1 MRILVFTII
10 FIFFSCSNSE
20 QENSLN
26 SSSELSL
33 VLSKTFGGS
42 LDEKIG
48 GVVKTNDG
56 GMIVVGQ
63 TNSSDGDIV
72 KENDEI
78 DIWIIKIDN
87 LGNKE
92 WSRTIGGSK
101 NDYGTSIIATND
113 GNFIISGYTE
123 SSDGDVPNNFGL
135 HDFFVAKITGSG
147 TVLWTKNYGFSGH
160 DHAHKIIQ
168 TSDGGYFV
176 VGFSE
181 YSGIEG
187 SGGTQN
193 NGEGHE
199 MGHKGVLHGS
209 GEYIG
214 VKIDGQGNFMW
225 YRYFG
230 GTQNDRVNDV
240 VEANDGG
247 LVMVGY
253 SESSNFDIID
263 NKGSYDFWAV
273 KINAN
278 GSLQWK
284 HNYGGSAID
293 QAYGI
298 TKTNNNSY
306 LIVGRTNSLDK
317 DVSKSLGG
325 FDAWVIHID
334 DHGHLIWNKSFG
346 GSEFDIATSIKLLSN
361 GNFGI
366 VGNTRSI
373 LDGKPNKGQND
384 FWFLEVDNKANSK
397 VYWQKTFGGSNIDI
411 AQDFYQNNNNEIFI
425 VGESQSSDY
434 DVNINRGNNDLWML
448 KLK

>member
-1 MRILVFTII
+1 MRILVFALS
-10 FIFFSCSNSE
+10 FIFFSCTNSE
-20 QENSLN
+20 QENTLN
-26 SSSELSL
+26 SKSELSI
-33 VLSKTFGGS
+33 VASKTFGGS

-48 GVVKTNDG
+48 SVVKTSDG
-56 GMIVVGQ
+56 GMIVVGH
-63 TNSSDGDIV
+63 TNSSDGDIN
-72 KENDEI
+72 KQYDQI
-78 DIWIIKIDN
+78 DIWIIKIDSQ
-87 LGNKE
+87 GNKV
-92 WSRTIGGSK
+92 WSKTIGGSK

-123 SSDGDVPNNFGL
+123 SSDGIVPSNFGL
-135 HDFFVAKITGSG
+135 HDFLVVKINSSG
-147 TVLWTKNYGFSGH
+147 DVIWSKNYGFSGH

-199 MGHKGVLHGS
+199 IGHKGVQHGS
-209 GEYIG
+209 GEFIG
-214 VKIDGQGNFMW
+214 VKINSQGEFMW

-247 LVMVGY
+247 FLMVGF
-253 SESSNFDIID
+253 SESSDFDIND
-263 NKGSYDFWAV
+263 NKGSYDFWVV
-273 KINAN
+273 KLQSS
-278 GSLQWK
+278 GSLAWK
-284 HNYGGSAID
+284 HNYGGSGID
-293 QAYGI
+293 QAFGVV
-298 TKTNNNSY
+298 KTNNNSY
-306 LIVGRTNSLDK
+306 LIVGRSNSDDK
-317 DVSKSLGG
+317 DISVSLGG

-346 GSEFDIATSIKLLSN
+346 GSEFDSAEQIRMLSN

-373 LDGKPNKGQND
+373 LNNNNKGEND

-411 AQDFYQNNNNEIFI
+411 AKDFYQNNNNEIFI
-425 VGESQSSDY
+425 VGESQSSDF

>member
-1 MRILVFTII
+1 MRILVFALS
-10 FIFFSCSNSE
+10 FIFFSCTNSE
-20 QENSLN
+20 QENTLN
-26 SSSELSL
+26 SKSELSI
-33 VLSKTFGGS
+33 VASKTFGGS

-48 GVVKTNDG
+48 SVVKTSDG
-56 GMIVVGQ
+56 GMIVVGH
-63 TNSSDGDIV
+63 TNSSDGDIN
-72 KENDEI
+72 KQYDQI
-78 DIWIIKIDN
+78 DIWIIKIDSQ
-87 LGNKE
+87 GNKV
-92 WSRTIGGSK
+92 WSKTIGGSK

-123 SSDGDVPNNFGL
+123 SSDGIVPSNFGL
-135 HDFFVAKITGSG
+135 HDFLVVKINSSG
-147 TVLWTKNYGFSGH
+147 DVIWSKNYGFSGH

-199 MGHKGVLHGS
+199 IGHKGVQHGS
-209 GEYIG
+209 GEFIG
-214 VKIDGQGNFMW
+214 VKINSQGEFMW

-247 LVMVGY
+247 FLMVGF
-253 SESSNFDIID
+253 SESSDFDIND
-263 NKGSYDFWAV
+263 NKGSYDFWVV
-273 KINAN
+273 KLQSN
-278 GSLQWK
+278 GSLAWK
-284 HNYGGSAID
+284 HNYGGSGID
-293 QAYGI
+293 QAFGVV
-298 TKTNNNSY
+298 KTNNNSY
-306 LIVGRTNSLDK
+306 LIVGRSNSDDK
-317 DVSKSLGG
+317 DISVSLGG

-346 GSEFDIATSIKLLSN
+346 GSEFDSAEQIRMLSN

-373 LDGKPNKGQND
+373 LNNNNKGEND

-411 AQDFYQNNNNEIFI
+411 AKDFYQNNNNEIFI
-425 VGESQSSDY
+425 VGESQSSDF

>member
-1 MRILVFTII
+1 MRIVVFALS

-20 QENSLN
+20 QENTLN
-26 SSSELSL
+26 SNSELSI
-33 VLSKTFGGS
+33 VASKTFGGS

-56 GMIVVGQ
+56 GMIVVGH
-63 TNSSDGDIV
+63 TNSSDGDIN
-72 KENDEI
+72 KQYDQI
-78 DIWIIKIDN
+78 DIWIIKIDSQ
-87 LGNKE
+87 GNKV
-92 WSRTIGGSK
+92 WSKTIGGSK

-123 SSDGDVPNNFGL
+123 SFDGIVPSNFGL
-135 HDFFVAKITGSG
+135 HDFLVVKINSSG
-147 TVLWTKNYGFSGH
+147 DVIWSKNYGFSGH

-193 NGEGHE
+193 NGEGHD

-209 GEYIG
+209 GEFIG
-214 VKIDGQGNFMW
+214 VKINSQGEFMW

-247 LVMVGY
+247 FLMVGF
-253 SESSNFDIID
+253 SESSDFDIND
-263 NKGSYDFWAV
+263 NKGSYDFWVV
-273 KINAN
+273 KLQSN
-278 GSLQWK
+278 GSLAWK
-284 HNYGGSAID
+284 HNYGGSGID
-293 QAYGI
+293 QAFGAV
-298 TKTNNNSY
+298 KSNNNSY
-306 LIVGRTNSLDK
+306 LIVGRSNSDDK
-317 DVSKSLGG
+317 DISVSLGG

-346 GSEFDIATSIKLLSN
+346 GSEFDSAEQIRMLSN

-366 VGNTRSI
+366 VGNTRSNLNNSI
-373 LDGKPNKGQND
+373 KGEND

-411 AQDFYQNNNNEIFI
+411 AKDFFQNNNNEIFI
-425 VGESQSSDY
+425 VGESQSSDF
-434 DVNINRGNNDLWML
+434 DVNLNRGNNDLWML

>member
-1 MRILVFTII
+1 MKILVFALL
-10 FIFFSCSNSE
+10 FIFFSCTNSE
-20 QENSLN
+20 QEGSINSI
-26 SSSELSL
+26 SELNI
-33 VLSKTFGGS
+33 VESKTFGGS

-48 GVVKTNDG
+48 SVVKTSDG
-56 GMIVVGQ
+56 GMIVVGY
-63 TNSSDGDIV
+63 TNSSDGDIN
-72 KENDEI
+72 KQYDQI
-78 DIWIIKIDN
+78 DIWIIKIDSQ
-87 LGNKE
+87 GNKV
-92 WSRTIGGSK
+92 WSKTIGGSK

-123 SSDGDVPNNFGL
+123 SSDGIVPSNFGL
-135 HDFFVAKITGSG
+135 HDFLVVKINSSG
-147 TVLWTKNYGFSGH
+147 DVIWSKNYGFSGH

-199 MGHKGVLHGS
+199 IGHKGVQHGS
-209 GEYIG
+209 GEFIG
-214 VKIDGQGNFMW
+214 VKINSQGEFMW

-247 LVMVGY
+247 FLMVGF
-253 SESSNFDIID
+253 SESSDFDIND
-263 NKGSYDFWAV
+263 NKGSYDFWVV
-273 KINAN
+273 KLQSN
-278 GSLQWK
+278 GSLAWK
-284 HNYGGSAID
+284 HNYGGSGID
-293 QAYGI
+293 QAFGVV
-298 TKTNNNSY
+298 KTNSNSY
-306 LIVGRTNSLDK
+306 LIVGRSNSDDK
-317 DVSKSLGG
+317 DISVSLGG

-346 GSEFDIATSIKLLSN
+346 GSEFDSAEQIRMLSN

-373 LDGKPNKGQND
+373 LNNNNKGEND

-411 AQDFYQNNNNEIFI
+411 AKDFYQNNNNEIFI
-425 VGESQSSDY
+425 VGESQSSDF

>member
-1 MRILVFTII
+1 MKIVVFALS
-10 FIFFSCSNSE
+10 FIFFSCTNSD
-20 QENSLN
+20 QEGSINSI
-26 SSSELSL
+26 SELNI
-33 VLSKTFGGS
+33 VASKTFGGS

-48 GVVKTNDG
+48 GVVKTSDG
-56 GMIVVGQ
+56 GMIVVGH
-63 TNSSDGDIV
+63 TNSSDGDIN
-72 KENDEI
+72 KQNDQI
-78 DIWIIKIDN
+78 DIWIIKIDSQ
-87 LGNKE
+87 GNKV
-92 WSRTIGGSK
+92 WSKTIGGSK

-123 SSDGDVPNNFGL
+123 SSDGIVTSNFGL
-135 HDFFVAKITGSG
+135 HDFLVVKINSSG
-147 TVLWTKNYGFSGH
+147 DVIWSKSYGFSGH

-168 TSDGGYFV
+168 TNDGGYFV

-193 NGEGHE
+193 NGEGHDI
-199 MGHKGVLHGS
+199 GHKGVLHGS
-209 GEYIG
+209 GEFIG
-214 VKIDGQGNFMW
+214 VKIDSQGEFMW

-247 LVMVGY
+247 FLMVGF
-253 SESSNFDIID
+253 SESSDFDIND
-263 NKGSYDFWAV
+263 NKGSYDFWVV
-273 KINAN
+273 KLQSN
-278 GSLQWK
+278 GSLAWK
-284 HNYGGSAID
+284 HNYGGSGID
-293 QAYGI
+293 QAFGVV
-298 TKTNNNSY
+298 KTNNNSY
-306 LIVGRTNSLDK
+306 LIVGRTNSDDK
-317 DVSKSLGG
+317 DISLPLGG

-346 GSEFDIATSIKLLSN
+346 GSEFDSAEQIRMLSN

-366 VGNTRSI
+366 VGNSRSN
-373 LDGKPNKGQND
+373 LNNSLKGEND

-411 AQDFYQNNNNEIFI
+411 AKDFYQNNNNEIFI
-425 VGESQSSDY
+425 VGESQSSDF

>member
-1 MRILVFTII
+1 MKILVFTII
-10 FIFFSCSNSE
+10 FMFFSCSNSE

-26 SSSELSL
+26 SSSELNL

-56 GMIVVGQ
+56 GMIVVGH
-63 TNSSDGDIV
+63 TNSADGDIN
-72 KENDEI
+72 KQYDQI
-78 DIWIIKIDN
+78 DIWIIKIDSQ
-87 LGNKE
+87 GNKV
-92 WSRTIGGSK
+92 WSKTIGGSK

-113 GNFIISGYTE
+113 GNFVISGYTE
-123 SSDGDVPNNFGL
+123 SSDGIVPSNFGL
-135 HDFFVAKITGSG
+135 HDFLVVKINSSG
-147 TVLWTKNYGFSGH
+147 EVIWSRNYGFSGH

-240 VEANDGG
+240 VEAIAYNT
-247 LVMVGY
+247 
-253 SESSNFDIID
+253 
-263 NKGSYDFWAV
+263 
-273 KINAN
+273 IN
-278 GSLQWK
+278 
-284 HNYGGSAID
+284 
-293 QAYGI
+293 
-298 TKTNNNSY
+298 
-306 LIVGRTNSLDK
+306 
-317 DVSKSLGG
+317 
-325 FDAWVIHID
+325 
-334 DHGHLIWNKSFG
+334 
-346 GSEFDIATSIKLLSN
+346 IATPAMIYNTFTATAGQTLFTTSNTYTANKIQVSIN
-361 GNFGI
+361 G
-366 VGNTRSI
+366 VI
-373 LDGKPNKGQND
+373 LVNGRDVTVTSGTGFVLATGATLND
-384 FWFLEVDNKANSK
+384 RVLAI
-397 VYWQKTFGGSNIDI
+397 YP
-411 AQDFYQNNNNEIFI
+411 Y
-425 VGESQSSDY
+425 
-434 DVNINRGNNDLWML
+434 
-448 KLK
+448 

>member
-1 MRILVFTII
+1 MRIVVFALT
-10 FIFFSCSNSE
+10 FIFFSCTNSE
-20 QENSLN
+20 QENTLN
-26 SSSELSL
+26 SKSELSI
-33 VLSKTFGGS
+33 VASKTFGGS

-48 GVVKTNDG
+48 SVVKTSDG
-56 GMIVVGQ
+56 GMIVVGH
-63 TNSSDGDIV
+63 TNSSDGDIN
-72 KENDEI
+72 KQYDQI
-78 DIWIIKIDN
+78 DIWIIKIDSQ
-87 LGNKE
+87 GNKV
-92 WSRTIGGSK
+92 WSKTIGGSK

-123 SSDGDVPNNFGL
+123 SSDGIVPSNFGL
-135 HDFFVAKITGSG
+135 HDFLVVKINSSG
-147 TVLWTKNYGFSGH
+147 DVIWSKNYGFSGH

-199 MGHKGVLHGS
+199 IGHKGVLHGS
-209 GEYIG
+209 GEFIG
-214 VKIDGQGNFMW
+214 VKIDSQGEFMW

-247 LVMVGY
+247 FLMVGF
-253 SESSNFDIID
+253 SESSDFDIND
-263 NKGSYDFWAV
+263 NKGSYDFWVV
-273 KINAN
+273 KLHSN
-278 GSLQWK
+278 GSLAWK
-284 HNYGGSAID
+284 HNYGGSGID
-293 QAYGI
+293 QAFGVV
-298 TKTNNNSY
+298 KTNNNSY
-306 LIVGRTNSLDK
+306 LIVGRSNSDDK
-317 DVSKSLGG
+317 DISVSLGG

-346 GSEFDIATSIKLLSN
+346 GSEFDSAEQIRMLSN

-366 VGNTRSI
+366 VGNTRSN
-373 LDGKPNKGQND
+373 LNNSLKGEND

-411 AQDFYQNNNNEIFI
+411 AKDFYQNNNNEIFI

>member
-1 MRILVFTII
+1 MRILVFALS
-10 FIFFSCSNSE
+10 FIFFSCTNSE
-20 QENSLN
+20 QENTLN
-26 SSSELSL
+26 SKSELSI
-33 VLSKTFGGS
+33 VASKTFGGS

-48 GVVKTNDG
+48 SVVKTSDG
-56 GMIVVGQ
+56 GMIVVGH
-63 TNSSDGDIV
+63 TNSSDGDIN
-72 KENDEI
+72 KQYDQI
-78 DIWIIKIDN
+78 DIWIIKIDSQ
-87 LGNKE
+87 GNKV
-92 WSRTIGGSK
+92 WSKTIGGSK

-123 SSDGDVPNNFGL
+123 SSDGIVPSNFGL
-135 HDFFVAKITGSG
+135 HDFLVVKINSSG
-147 TVLWTKNYGFSGH
+147 DVIWSKNYGFSGH

-199 MGHKGVLHGS
+199 IGHKGVQHGS
-209 GEYIG
+209 GEFIG
-214 VKIDGQGNFMW
+214 VKINSQGEFMW

-247 LVMVGY
+247 FLMVGF
-253 SESSNFDIID
+253 SESSDFDIND
-263 NKGSYDFWAV
+263 NKGSYDFWVV
-273 KINAN
+273 KLQSS
-278 GSLQWK
+278 GSLAWK
-284 HNYGGSAID
+284 HNYGGSGID
-293 QAYGI
+293 QAFGAV
-298 TKTNNNSY
+298 KTNNNSY
-306 LIVGRTNSLDK
+306 LIVGRSNSDDK
-317 DVSKSLGG
+317 DISVSLGG

-346 GSEFDIATSIKLLSN
+346 GSEFDSAEQIRMLSN

-373 LDGKPNKGQND
+373 LNNNNKGEND

-411 AQDFYQNNNNEIFI
+411 AKDFYQNNNNEIFI
-425 VGESQSSDY
+425 VGESQSSDF

>member
-1 MRILVFTII
+1 MRIVVFALT

-26 SSSELSL
+26 SLSELSI
-33 VLSKTFGGS
+33 VASKTFGGS

-48 GVVKTNDG
+48 SVVKTNDG
-56 GMIVVGQ
+56 GMIVVGH
-63 TNSSDGDIV
+63 TNSSDGDIN
-72 KENDEI
+72 KQYDQI
-78 DIWIIKIDN
+78 DIWIIKIDSQ
-87 LGNKE
+87 GNKV
-92 WSRTIGGSK
+92 WSKTIGGSK

-123 SSDGDVPNNFGL
+123 SSDGIVPSNFGL
-135 HDFFVAKITGSG
+135 HDFLVVKINSSG
-147 TVLWTKNYGFSGH
+147 DVIWSKNYGFSGH

-199 MGHKGVLHGS
+199 IGHKGVLHGS
-209 GEYIG
+209 GEFIG
-214 VKIDGQGNFMW
+214 VKIDSQGEFMW

-247 LVMVGY
+247 FLMVGF
-253 SESSNFDIID
+253 SESSDFDIND
-263 NKGSYDFWAV
+263 NKGSYDFWVV
-273 KINAN
+273 KLQSN
-278 GSLQWK
+278 GSLSWK
-284 HNYGGSAID
+284 HNYGGSGID
-293 QAYGI
+293 QAFGVV
-298 TKTNNNSY
+298 KTNNNSY
-306 LIVGRTNSLDK
+306 LIVGRSNSDDK
-317 DVSKSLGG
+317 DISVSLGG

-346 GSEFDIATSIKLLSN
+346 GSEFDSAEQVRMLSN

-366 VGNTRSI
+366 VGNTRSN
-373 LDGKPNKGQND
+373 LNNSLKGEND

-411 AQDFYQNNNNEIFI
+411 AKDFYQNNNNEIFI
-425 VGESQSSDY
+425 VGESQSSDF

>member
-1 MRILVFTII
+1 MRIVVFALT

-26 SSSELSL
+26 SLSELSI
-33 VLSKTFGGS
+33 VASKTFGGS

-48 GVVKTNDG
+48 SVVKTSDG
-56 GMIVVGQ
+56 GMIVVGH
-63 TNSSDGDIV
+63 TNSSDGDIN
-72 KENDEI
+72 KQYDQI
-78 DIWIIKIDN
+78 DIWIIKIDSQ
-87 LGNKE
+87 GNKV
-92 WSRTIGGSK
+92 WSKTIGGSK

-123 SSDGDVPNNFGL
+123 SSDGIVPSNFGL
-135 HDFFVAKITGSG
+135 HDFLVVKINSSG
-147 TVLWTKNYGFSGH
+147 DVIWSKNYGFSGH

-199 MGHKGVLHGS
+199 IGHKGVLHGS
-209 GEYIG
+209 GEFIG
-214 VKIDGQGNFMW
+214 VKIDSQGEFMW

-247 LVMVGY
+247 FLMVGF
-253 SESSNFDIID
+253 SESSDFDIND
-263 NKGSYDFWAV
+263 NKGSYDFWVV
-273 KINAN
+273 KLQSN
-278 GSLQWK
+278 GSLAWK
-284 HNYGGSAID
+284 HNYGGSGID
-293 QAYGI
+293 QAFGVV
-298 TKTNNNSY
+298 KTNNNSY
-306 LIVGRTNSLDK
+306 LIVGRSNSDDK
-317 DVSKSLGG
+317 DISVSLGG

-346 GSEFDIATSIKLLSN
+346 GSEFDSAEQVRMLSN

-366 VGNTRSI
+366 VGNTRSN
-373 LDGKPNKGQND
+373 LNNSLKGEND

-411 AQDFYQNNNNEIFI
+411 AKDFYQNNNNEIFI
-425 VGESQSSDY
+425 VGESQSSDF

>member
-1 MRILVFTII
+1 MKILVFTII
-10 FIFFSCSNSE
+10 FMFFSCSNSE

-26 SSSELSL
+26 SSSELNL

-56 GMIVVGQ
+56 GMIVVGH
-63 TNSSDGDIV
+63 TNSADGDIN
-72 KENDEI
+72 KQYDQI
-78 DIWIIKIDN
+78 DIWIIKIDSQ
-87 LGNKE
+87 GNKV
-92 WSRTIGGSK
+92 WSKTIGGSK
-101 NDYGTSIIATND
+101 NDFGTSIIATND

-123 SSDGDVPNNFGL
+123 SSDGIVPSNFGF
-135 HDFFVAKITGSG
+135 HDFLVVKINSSG
-147 TVLWTKNYGFSGH
+147 EVIWSRNYGFSGH

-253 SESSNFDIID
+253 SESSNFDITD
-263 NKGSYDFWAV
+263 SKGSYDFWVV

-278 GSLQWK
+278 GSLNWK
-284 HNYGGSAID
+284 YNYGGSAID

-306 LIVGRTNSLDK
+306 LIVGRTNSLDN

-325 FDAWVIHID
+325 FDAWLIHID
-334 DHGHLIWNKSFG
+334 DHGHLIWNKSLG
-346 GSEFDIATSIKLLSN
+346 GSEFDSAEQIRMLSN

-373 LDGKPNKGQND
+373 LNNSNKGQND
-384 FWFLEVDNKANSK
+384 YWFLEVDNKANSK

-411 AQDFYQNNNNEIFI
+411 AKDFYQNNNNEIFI
-425 VGESQSSDY
+425 VGESQSSDF
-434 DVNINRGNNDLWML
+434 DVNLNRGNNDLWML

>member
-1 MRILVFTII
+1 MRIIVFALS
-10 FIFFSCSNSE
+10 FIFFSCTNSE
-20 QENSLN
+20 QENTLN
-26 SSSELSL
+26 SKLELSI
-33 VLSKTFGGS
+33 VASKTFGGS

-56 GMIVVGQ
+56 GMIVVGH
-63 TNSSDGDIV
+63 TNSSDGDV
-72 KENDEI
+72 NKQYDQI
-78 DIWIIKIDN
+78 DIWIIKIDSQ
-87 LGNKE
+87 GNKV
-92 WSRTIGGSK
+92 WSKTIGGSK
-101 NDYGTSIIATND
+101 NDFGTSIIATND

-123 SSDGDVPNNFGL
+123 SSDGIVPSNFGF
-135 HDFFVAKITGSG
+135 HDFLVVKINSSG
-147 TVLWTKNYGFSGH
+147 EVIWSRNYGFSGH

-193 NGEGHE
+193 NGEGHDI
-199 MGHKGVLHGS
+199 GHKGVLHGS
-209 GEYIG
+209 GEFIG
-214 VKIDGQGNFMW
+214 VKINSQGEFMW

-253 SESSNFDIID
+253 SESSDFDIND
-263 NKGSYDFWAV
+263 NKGSYDFWVV
-273 KINAN
+273 KLQNN
-278 GSLQWK
+278 GSLTWK
-284 HNYGGSAID
+284 HNYGGSGID
-293 QAYGI
+293 QAFGVV
-298 TKTNNNSY
+298 KTNNNSY
-306 LIVGRTNSLDK
+306 LIVGRSNSDDK
-317 DVSKSLGG
+317 DINVSLGG

-346 GSEFDIATSIKLLSN
+346 GSEFDSAEQIRMLSN

-373 LDGKPNKGQND
+373 LNNSNKGQND
-384 FWFLEVDNKANSK
+384 YWFLEVDNKANSK

-411 AQDFYQNNNNEIFI
+411 AKDFYQNNNNEIFI
-425 VGESQSSDY
+425 VGESQSSDF
-434 DVNINRGNNDLWML
+434 DVNLNRGNNDLWML

>member
-1 MRILVFTII
+1 MRIVVFALT

-26 SSSELSL
+26 SLSELSI
-33 VLSKTFGGS
+33 VASKTFGGS

-48 GVVKTNDG
+48 SVVKTSDG
-56 GMIVVGQ
+56 GMIVVGH
-63 TNSSDGDIV
+63 TNSSDGDIN
-72 KENDEI
+72 KQYDQI
-78 DIWIIKIDN
+78 DIWIIKIDSQ
-87 LGNKE
+87 GNKV
-92 WSRTIGGSK
+92 WSKTIGGSK

-123 SSDGDVPNNFGL
+123 SSDGIVPSNFGL
-135 HDFFVAKITGSG
+135 HDFLVVKINSSG
-147 TVLWTKNYGFSGH
+147 DVIWSKNYGFSGH

-199 MGHKGVLHGS
+199 IGHKGVLHGS
-209 GEYIG
+209 GEFIG
-214 VKIDGQGNFMW
+214 VKIDSQGEFMW

-247 LVMVGY
+247 FLMVGF
-253 SESSNFDIID
+253 SESSDFDIND
-263 NKGSYDFWAV
+263 NKGSYDFWVV
-273 KINAN
+273 KLHSN
-278 GSLQWK
+278 GSLAWK
-284 HNYGGSAID
+284 HNYGGSGID
-293 QAYGI
+293 QAFGVV
-298 TKTNNNSY
+298 KTNNNSY
-306 LIVGRTNSLDK
+306 LIVGRSNSDDK
-317 DVSKSLGG
+317 DISVSLGG

-346 GSEFDIATSIKLLSN
+346 GSEFDSAEQVRMLSN

-366 VGNTRSI
+366 VGNTRSN
-373 LDGKPNKGQND
+373 LNNSLKGEND

-411 AQDFYQNNNNEIFI
+411 AKDFYQNNNNEIFI
-425 VGESQSSDY
+425 VGESQSSDF

>member
-1 MRILVFTII
+1 MKILVFTII
-10 FIFFSCSNSE
+10 FMFFSCSNSE

-26 SSSELSL
+26 SSSELNL

-56 GMIVVGQ
+56 GMIVVGH
-63 TNSSDGDIV
+63 TNSADGDIN
-72 KENDEI
+72 KQYDQI
-78 DIWIIKIDN
+78 DIWIIKIDSQ
-87 LGNKE
+87 GNKV
-92 WSRTIGGSK
+92 WSKTIGGSK
-101 NDYGTSIIATND
+101 NDFGTSIIATND

-123 SSDGDVPNNFGL
+123 SSDGIVPSNFGF
-135 HDFFVAKITGSG
+135 HDFLVVKINSSG
-147 TVLWTKNYGFSGH
+147 EVIWSRNYGFSGH

-253 SESSNFDIID
+253 SESSNFDITD
-263 NKGSYDFWAV
+263 SKGSYDFWVV

-278 GSLQWK
+278 GSLNWK

-306 LIVGRTNSLDK
+306 LIVGRTNSLDN

-325 FDAWVIHID
+325 FDAWLIHID
-334 DHGHLIWNKSFG
+334 DHGHLIWNKSLG
-346 GSEFDIATSIKLLSN
+346 GSEFDSAEQIRMLSN

-373 LDGKPNKGQND
+373 LNNSNKGQND
-384 FWFLEVDNKANSK
+384 YWFLEVDNKANSK

-411 AQDFYQNNNNEIFI
+411 AKDFYQNNNNEIFI
-425 VGESQSSDY
+425 VGESQSSDF
-434 DVNINRGNNDLWML
+434 DVNLNRGNNDLWML

>member
-1 MRILVFTII
+1 MKILVFALL
-10 FIFFSCSNSE
+10 FIFFSCTNSE
-20 QENSLN
+20 QENTLN
-26 SSSELSL
+26 SKSELSI
-33 VLSKTFGGS
+33 VASKTFGGS

-48 GVVKTNDG
+48 SVVKTSDG
-56 GMIVVGQ
+56 GMIVVGH
-63 TNSSDGDIV
+63 TNSSDGDIN
-72 KENDEI
+72 KQYDQI
-78 DIWIIKIDN
+78 DIWIIKIDSQ
-87 LGNKE
+87 GNKV
-92 WSRTIGGSK
+92 WSKTIGGSK

-123 SSDGDVPNNFGL
+123 STDGIVPSNFGL
-135 HDFFVAKITGSG
+135 HDFLVVKINSSG
-147 TVLWTKNYGFSGH
+147 DVIWSKNYGFSGH

-199 MGHKGVLHGS
+199 IGHKGVLHGS
-209 GEYIG
+209 GEFIG
-214 VKIDGQGNFMW
+214 VKINSQGEFMW

-247 LVMVGY
+247 FLMVGF
-253 SESSNFDIID
+253 SESSDFDIND
-263 NKGSYDFWAV
+263 NKGSYDFWVV
-273 KINAN
+273 KLQSN
-278 GSLQWK
+278 GSLAWK
-284 HNYGGSAID
+284 HNYGGSGID
-293 QAYGI
+293 QAFGVV
-298 TKTNNNSY
+298 KTNNNSY
-306 LIVGRTNSLDK
+306 LIVGRSNSDDK
-317 DVSKSLGG
+317 DISVSLGG

-346 GSEFDIATSIKLLSN
+346 GSEFDSAEQIRMLSN

-373 LDGKPNKGQND
+373 LNNDNKGEND

-411 AQDFYQNNNNEIFI
+411 AKDFYQNNNNEIFI
-425 VGESQSSDY
+425 VGESQSSDF

>member
-1 MRILVFTII
+1 MRIVVFALT

-26 SSSELSL
+26 SLSELSI
-33 VLSKTFGGS
+33 VASKTFGGS

-48 GVVKTNDG
+48 SVVKTSDG
-56 GMIVVGQ
+56 GMIVVGH
-63 TNSSDGDIV
+63 TNSSDGDIN
-72 KENDEI
+72 KQYDQI
-78 DIWIIKIDN
+78 DIWIIKIDSQ
-87 LGNKE
+87 GNKV
-92 WSRTIGGSK
+92 WSKTIGGSK
-101 NDYGTSIIATND
+101 NDYGTSIITTND

-123 SSDGDVPNNFGL
+123 SSDGIVPSNFGL
-135 HDFFVAKITGSG
+135 HDFLVVKINSSG
-147 TVLWTKNYGFSGH
+147 DVIWSKNYGFSGH

-199 MGHKGVLHGS
+199 IGHKGVLHGS
-209 GEYIG
+209 GEFIG
-214 VKIDGQGNFMW
+214 VKIDSQGEFMW

-247 LVMVGY
+247 FLMVGF
-253 SESSNFDIID
+253 SESSDFDIND
-263 NKGSYDFWAV
+263 NKGSYDFWVV
-273 KINAN
+273 KLQSN
-278 GSLQWK
+278 GSLAWK
-284 HNYGGSAID
+284 HNYGGSGID
-293 QAYGI
+293 QAFGVV
-298 TKTNNNSY
+298 KTNNNSY
-306 LIVGRTNSLDK
+306 LIVGRSNSDDK
-317 DVSKSLGG
+317 DISVSLGG

-346 GSEFDIATSIKLLSN
+346 GSEFDSAEQVRMLSN

-366 VGNTRSI
+366 VGNTRSN
-373 LDGKPNKGQND
+373 LNNSLKGEND

-411 AQDFYQNNNNEIFI
+411 AKDFYQNNNNEIFI
-425 VGESQSSDY
+425 VGESQSSDF

>member
-1 MRILVFTII
+1 MRILVFALS
-10 FIFFSCSNSE
+10 FIFFSCTNSE
-20 QENSLN
+20 QENTLN
-26 SSSELSL
+26 SKSELSI
-33 VLSKTFGGS
+33 VASKTFGGS

-48 GVVKTNDG
+48 SVVKTSDG
-56 GMIVVGQ
+56 GMIVVGH
-63 TNSSDGDIV
+63 TNSSDGDIN
-72 KENDEI
+72 KQYDQI
-78 DIWIIKIDN
+78 DIWIIKIDSQ
-87 LGNKE
+87 GNKV
-92 WSRTIGGSK
+92 WSKTIGGSK

-123 SSDGDVPNNFGL
+123 SSDGIVPSNFGL
-135 HDFFVAKITGSG
+135 HDFLVVKINSSG
-147 TVLWTKNYGFSGH
+147 DVIWSKNYGFSGH

-199 MGHKGVLHGS
+199 IGHKGVLHGS
-209 GEYIG
+209 GEFIG
-214 VKIDGQGNFMW
+214 VKINSQGEFMW

-247 LVMVGY
+247 FLMVGF
-253 SESSNFDIID
+253 SESSDFDIND
-263 NKGSYDFWAV
+263 NKGSYDFWVV
-273 KINAN
+273 KLQSN
-278 GSLQWK
+278 GSLAWK
-284 HNYGGSAID
+284 HNYGGSGID
-293 QAYGI
+293 QAFGVV
-298 TKTNNNSY
+298 KTNNNSY
-306 LIVGRTNSLDK
+306 LIVGRSNSDDK
-317 DVSKSLGG
+317 DISVSLGG

-346 GSEFDIATSIKLLSN
+346 GSEFDSAEQIRMLSN

-373 LDGKPNKGQND
+373 LNNDNKGEND

-411 AQDFYQNNNNEIFI
+411 AKDFFQNNNNEIFI
-425 VGESQSSDY
+425 VGESQSSDF

>member
-1 MRILVFTII
+1 MRIVVFALT

-26 SSSELSL
+26 SLSELSI
-33 VLSKTFGGS
+33 VASKTFGGS

-48 GVVKTNDG
+48 SVVKTSDG
-56 GMIVVGQ
+56 GMIVVGH
-63 TNSSDGDIV
+63 TNSSDGDIN
-72 KENDEI
+72 KQYDQI
-78 DIWIIKIDN
+78 DIWIIKIDSQ
-87 LGNKE
+87 GNKV
-92 WSRTIGGSK
+92 WSKTIGGSK

-123 SSDGDVPNNFGL
+123 SFDGIVPSNFGL
-135 HDFFVAKITGSG
+135 HDFLVVKINSSG
-147 TVLWTKNYGFSGH
+147 DVIWSKNYGFSGH

-199 MGHKGVLHGS
+199 IGHKGVLHGS
-209 GEYIG
+209 GEFIG
-214 VKIDGQGNFMW
+214 VKIDSQGEFMW

-247 LVMVGY
+247 FLMVGF
-253 SESSNFDIID
+253 SESSDFDIND
-263 NKGSYDFWAV
+263 NKGSYDFWVV
-273 KINAN
+273 KLQSN
-278 GSLQWK
+278 GSLAWK
-284 HNYGGSAID
+284 HNYGGSGID
-293 QAYGI
+293 QAFGVV
-298 TKTNNNSY
+298 KTNNNSY
-306 LIVGRTNSLDK
+306 LIVGRSNSDDK
-317 DVSKSLGG
+317 DISVSLGG

-346 GSEFDIATSIKLLSN
+346 GSEFDSAEQVRMLSN

-366 VGNTRSI
+366 VGNTRSN
-373 LDGKPNKGQND
+373 LNNSLKGEND

-411 AQDFYQNNNNEIFI
+411 AKDFYQNNNNEIFI
-425 VGESQSSDY
+425 VGESQSSDF

>member
-1 MRILVFTII
+1 MRIVVFALT
-10 FIFFSCSNSE
+10 FIFFSCTNSE
-20 QENSLN
+20 QENTLN
-26 SSSELSL
+26 SKSELSI
-33 VLSKTFGGS
+33 VASKTFGGS

-48 GVVKTNDG
+48 SVVKTSDG
-56 GMIVVGQ
+56 GMIVVGH
-63 TNSSDGDIV
+63 TNSSDGDIN
-72 KENDEI
+72 KQYDQI
-78 DIWIIKIDN
+78 DIWIIKIDSQ
-87 LGNKE
+87 GNKV
-92 WSRTIGGSK
+92 WSKTIGGSK

-123 SSDGDVPNNFGL
+123 SSDGIVPSNFGL
-135 HDFFVAKITGSG
+135 HDFLVVKINSSG
-147 TVLWTKNYGFSGH
+147 DVIWSKNYGFSGH

-199 MGHKGVLHGS
+199 IGHKGVLHGS
-209 GEYIG
+209 GEFIG
-214 VKIDGQGNFMW
+214 VKIDSQGEFMW

-247 LVMVGY
+247 FLMVGF
-253 SESSNFDIID
+253 SESSDFDIND
-263 NKGSYDFWAV
+263 NKGSYDFWVV
-273 KINAN
+273 KLQSN
-278 GSLQWK
+278 GSLAWK
-284 HNYGGSAID
+284 HNYGGSGID
-293 QAYGI
+293 QAFGVV
-298 TKTNNNSY
+298 KTNNNSY
-306 LIVGRTNSLDK
+306 LIVGRSNSDDK
-317 DVSKSLGG
+317 DTSVSLGG

-346 GSEFDIATSIKLLSN
+346 GSEFDSAEQVRMLSN

-366 VGNTRSI
+366 VGNTRSN
-373 LDGKPNKGQND
+373 LNNSLKGEND

-411 AQDFYQNNNNEIFI
+411 AKDFYQNNYNEIFI

>member
-1 MRILVFTII
+1 MKILVFTII
-10 FIFFSCSNSE
+10 FMFFSCSNSE

-26 SSSELSL
+26 SSSELNL
-33 VLSKTFGGS
+33 DLSKTFGGS

-56 GMIVVGQ
+56 GMIVVGH
-63 TNSSDGDIV
+63 TNSSDGDIN
-72 KENDEI
+72 KQHDQI
-78 DIWIIKIDN
+78 DIWIIKIDSQ
-87 LGNKE
+87 GNKV
-92 WSRTIGGSK
+92 WSKTIGGSK

-123 SSDGDVPNNFGL
+123 SSDGIVPSNFGF
-135 HDFFVAKITGSG
+135 HDFLVVKINSSG
-147 TVLWTKNYGFSGH
+147 EVIWSRNYGFSGH

-193 NGEGHE
+193 NGEGHDI
-199 MGHKGVLHGS
+199 GHKGVLHGS
-209 GEYIG
+209 GEFIG
-214 VKIDGQGNFMW
+214 VKINSQGEFMW

-253 SESSNFDIID
+253 SESSDFDIND
-263 NKGSYDFWAV
+263 NKGSYDFWVV
-273 KINAN
+273 KLQNN
-278 GSLQWK
+278 GSLAWK
-284 HNYGGSAID
+284 HNYGGSGID
-293 QAYGI
+293 QAFGVV
-298 TKTNNNSY
+298 KTNNNSY
-306 LIVGRTNSLDK
+306 LIVGRSNSDDK
-317 DVSKSLGG
+317 DTSVSLGG

-346 GSEFDIATSIKLLSN
+346 GSEFDSAEQVRMLSN

-366 VGNTRSI
+366 VGNTRSN
-373 LDGKPNKGQND
+373 LNNSLKGEND

-411 AQDFYQNNNNEIFI
+411 AKDFYQNNYNEIFI
-425 VGESQSSDY
+425 VGESQSSDF
-434 DVNINRGNNDLWML
+434 DVNLNRGNNDLWML

>member
-1 MRILVFTII
+1 MKILVFTII
-10 FIFFSCSNSE
+10 FMFFSCSNSE

-26 SSSELSL
+26 SSSELNL

-56 GMIVVGQ
+56 GMIVVGH
-63 TNSSDGDIV
+63 TNSADGDIN
-72 KENDEI
+72 KQYDQI
-78 DIWIIKIDN
+78 DIWIIKIDSQ
-87 LGNKE
+87 GNKV
-92 WSRTIGGSK
+92 WRKTIGGSK

-123 SSDGDVPNNFGL
+123 SSDGIVPSNFGF
-135 HDFFVAKITGSG
+135 HDFLVVKINSSG
-147 TVLWTKNYGFSGH
+147 EVIWSRNYGFSGH

-253 SESSNFDIID
+253 SESSNFDITD
-263 NKGSYDFWAV
+263 SKGSYDFWVV

-278 GSLQWK
+278 GSLNWK

-306 LIVGRTNSLDK
+306 LIVGRTNSLDN

-325 FDAWVIHID
+325 FDAWLIHID

-346 GSEFDIATSIKLLSN
+346 GSEFDSAEQIRMLSN

-373 LDGKPNKGQND
+373 LNNINKGQND
-384 FWFLEVDNKANSK
+384 YWFLEVDNKANSK

-411 AQDFYQNNNNEIFI
+411 AKDFYQNNNNEIFI
-425 VGESQSSDY
+425 VGESQSSDF
-434 DVNINRGNNDLWML
+434 DVNLNRGNNDLWML

>member
-1 MRILVFTII
+1 MRILVFALS
-10 FIFFSCSNSE
+10 FIFFSCTNSE
-20 QENSLN
+20 QENTLN
-26 SSSELSL
+26 SKSELSI
-33 VLSKTFGGS
+33 VASKTFGGS

-48 GVVKTNDG
+48 SVVKTSDG
-56 GMIVVGQ
+56 GMIVVGH
-63 TNSSDGDIV
+63 TNSSDGDIN
-72 KENDEI
+72 KQYDQI
-78 DIWIIKIDN
+78 DIWIIKIDSQ
-87 LGNKE
+87 GNKV
-92 WSRTIGGSK
+92 WSKTIGGSK

-123 SSDGDVPNNFGL
+123 SSDGIVPSNFGL
-135 HDFFVAKITGSG
+135 HDFLVVKINSSG
-147 TVLWTKNYGFSGH
+147 DVIWSKNYGFSGH

-199 MGHKGVLHGS
+199 IGHKGVLHGS
-209 GEYIG
+209 GEFIG
-214 VKIDGQGNFMW
+214 VKINSQGEFMW

-247 LVMVGY
+247 FLMVGF
-253 SESSNFDIID
+253 SESSDFDIND
-263 NKGSYDFWAV
+263 NKGSYDFWVV
-273 KINAN
+273 KLQSS
-278 GSLQWK
+278 GSLAWK
-284 HNYGGSAID
+284 HNYGGSGID
-293 QAYGI
+293 QAFGVV
-298 TKTNNNSY
+298 KTNNNSY
-306 LIVGRTNSLDK
+306 LIVGRSNSDDK
-317 DVSKSLGG
+317 DISVSLGG

-346 GSEFDIATSIKLLSN
+346 GSEFDSAEQIRMLSN

-373 LDGKPNKGQND
+373 LNNNNKGEND

-411 AQDFYQNNNNEIFI
+411 AKDFYQNNNNEIFI
-425 VGESQSSDY
+425 VGESQSSDF

>member
-1 MRILVFTII
+1 
-10 FIFFSCSNSE
+10 
-20 QENSLN
+20 
-26 SSSELSL
+26 
-33 VLSKTFGGS
+33 
-42 LDEKIG
+42 
-48 GVVKTNDG
+48 
-56 GMIVVGQ
+56 
-63 TNSSDGDIV
+63 
-72 KENDEI
+72 
-78 DIWIIKIDN
+78 
-87 LGNKE
+87 
-92 WSRTIGGSK
+92 
-101 NDYGTSIIATND
+101 
-113 GNFIISGYTE
+113 
-123 SSDGDVPNNFGL
+123 
-135 HDFFVAKITGSG
+135 
-147 TVLWTKNYGFSGH
+147 
-160 DHAHKIIQ
+160 
-168 TSDGGYFV
+168 
-176 VGFSE
+176 
-181 YSGIEG
+181 
-187 SGGTQN
+187 
-193 NGEGHE
+193 
-199 MGHKGVLHGS
+199 
-209 GEYIG
+209 
-214 VKIDGQGNFMW
+214 MW

-306 LIVGRTNSLDK
+306 LIVGRSNSGDK

-346 GSEFDIATSIKLLSN
+346 GTEFDTATTIKKLSN
-361 GNFGI
+361 GNFGV

-373 LDGKPNKGQND
+373 IDGKTIKGQND
-384 FWFLEVDNKANSK
+384 FWIFEIDNKANSSIFWETT
-397 VYWQKTFGGSNIDI
+397 VGGSSFDV
-411 AQDFYQNNNNEIFI
+411 ATDFYQNSQNEII
-425 VGESQSSDY
+425 VVGDSQSNDF
-434 DVNINRGNNDLWML
+434 DTQQNKGENDLWVV

>member
-1 MRILVFTII
+1 MRIVVFALT

-26 SSSELSL
+26 SLSELSI
-33 VLSKTFGGS
+33 VASKTFGGS

-48 GVVKTNDG
+48 SVVKTSDG
-56 GMIVVGQ
+56 GMIVVGH
-63 TNSSDGDIV
+63 TNSSDGDIN
-72 KENDEI
+72 KQYDQI
-78 DIWIIKIDN
+78 DIWIIKIDSQ
-87 LGNKE
+87 GNKV
-92 WSRTIGGSK
+92 WSKTIGGSK

-123 SSDGDVPNNFGL
+123 SSDGIVPSNFGL
-135 HDFFVAKITGSG
+135 HDFLVVKINSSG
-147 TVLWTKNYGFSGH
+147 DVIWSKNYGFSGH
-160 DHAHKIIQ
+160 DHAHKLIQ

-199 MGHKGVLHGS
+199 IGHKGVLHGS
-209 GEYIG
+209 GEFIG
-214 VKIDGQGNFMW
+214 VKIDSQGEFMW

-247 LVMVGY
+247 FLMVGF
-253 SESSNFDIID
+253 SESSDFDIND
-263 NKGSYDFWAV
+263 NKGSYDFWVV
-273 KINAN
+273 KLQSN
-278 GSLQWK
+278 GSLAWK
-284 HNYGGSAID
+284 HNYGGSGID
-293 QAYGI
+293 QAFGVV
-298 TKTNNNSY
+298 KTNNNSY
-306 LIVGRTNSLDK
+306 LIVGRSNSDDK
-317 DVSKSLGG
+317 DISVSLGG

-346 GSEFDIATSIKLLSN
+346 GSEFDSAEQVRMLSN

-366 VGNTRSI
+366 VGNTRSN
-373 LDGKPNKGQND
+373 LNNSLKGEND

-411 AQDFYQNNNNEIFI
+411 AKDFYQNNNNEIFI
-425 VGESQSSDY
+425 VGESQSSDF

>member
-1 MRILVFTII
+1 MRIVVFALT

-26 SSSELSL
+26 SLSELSI
-33 VLSKTFGGS
+33 VASKTFGGS

-48 GVVKTNDG
+48 SVVKTSDG
-56 GMIVVGQ
+56 GMIVVGH
-63 TNSSDGDIV
+63 TNSSDGDIN
-72 KENDEI
+72 KQYDQI
-78 DIWIIKIDN
+78 DIWIIKIDSQ
-87 LGNKE
+87 GNKV
-92 WSRTIGGSK
+92 WSKTIGGSK

-123 SSDGDVPNNFGL
+123 SSDGIVPSNFGL
-135 HDFFVAKITGSG
+135 HDFLVVKINSSG
-147 TVLWTKNYGFSGH
+147 DVIWSKNYGFSGH

-199 MGHKGVLHGS
+199 IGHKGVLHGS
-209 GEYIG
+209 GEFIG
-214 VKIDGQGNFMW
+214 VKIDSQGEFMW

-247 LVMVGY
+247 FLMVGF
-253 SESSNFDIID
+253 SESSDFDIND
-263 NKGSYDFWAV
+263 NKGSYDFWVV
-273 KINAN
+273 KLQSN
-278 GSLQWK
+278 GSLSWK
-284 HNYGGSAID
+284 HNYGGSGID
-293 QAYGI
+293 QAFGVV
-298 TKTNNNSY
+298 KTNNNSY
-306 LIVGRTNSLDK
+306 LIVGRSNSDDK
-317 DVSKSLGG
+317 DISVSLGG

-346 GSEFDIATSIKLLSN
+346 GSEFDSAEQIRMLSN

-366 VGNTRSI
+366 VGNTRSN
-373 LDGKPNKGQND
+373 LNNSLKGEND

-411 AQDFYQNNNNEIFI
+411 AKDFYQNNNNEIFI
-425 VGESQSSDY
+425 VGESQSSDF